1 MMDEIADVIGVV
13 TIVCLAC
20 FACGVV
26 VGWMLA
32 RK

>member
-1 MMDEIADVIGVV
+1 MMDEIAEVICVV

-26 VGWMLA
+26 VGKMLA

>member
-1 MMDEIADVIGVV
+1 MDEIADVIGVV